1 MEILSIQAPAR
12 KQRCFLPADYQVSD
26 WQSLQ
31 YYCNQLV
38 ERPIN
43 SLQELHQLLLDQDE
57 LDCMLGEYI
66 RRLNISITCD
76 TTNKKAQDEYENYLK
91 NINPHVSPYYHKM
104 GQKILDSPFVSQ
116 LPQGQYAVY
125 LRSVK
130 KSQEIFRAENIPLFM
145 EMSLKQKE
153 YNNIVGSME
162 VYIDGQEETLQQ
174 AHRHFADPDRAKR
187 QRAFEAI
194 AQCRVASKDQLNEL
208 FDELIALRHQCAL
221 NANYDNFRDFKFAS
235 MGRFDYTPSD
245 CLDFHEAIAQ
255 EIVPL
260 AGKMLKRHQQQ
271 LNLDVLRPWDKD
283 VEPMENSMV
292 LSFQNTNELIE
303 KSIKCLRDVKT
314 EFGDYLQIMHQMGHL
329 DLDSRKGKAPGGY
342 NTSLPETNVPFIFM
356 NAVGLAQDIRT
367 MLHEAGHAIHA
378 FLEIDLEI
386 SAFKS
391 PPSEVTEL
399 ASMSMELIS
408 MEHWDIF
415 FPNTE
420 ELRRAK
426 IKQLEKIILSLPSLA
441 LGDHFQHWVYL
452 NPTHTHEER
461 ANKWQSLM
469 QRFSSSVIDWSG
481 YEEYQNVSWQQVLH
495 FYQVPFY
502 YIEYA
507 MAQLGAIAIWKA
519 YRENPQQALQNYIN
533 ALKLGYTR
541 PIGEIYAAAG
551 IRFDFTQGYVRELA
565 QFLMSEL
572 ENLYQQNDQA
582 VQARDN

>member
-1 MEILSIQAPAR
+1 MEIISIQAPTR
-12 KQRCFLPADYQVSD
+12 KQRCFLPADYRISD

-31 YYCNQLV
+31 FYCNQLLS
-38 ERPIN
+38 RPIN
-43 SLQELHQLLLDQDE
+43 SLQDLHQLLLDQDE
-57 LDCMLGEYI
+57 LDCMLGEYV

-91 NINPHVSPYYHKM
+91 NINPQVSPYYHKM
-104 GQKILDSPFVSQ
+104 GQKILESPFAPQ
-116 LPQGQYAVY
+116 LPQDQYAVY
-125 LRSVK
+125 LRSIK

-153 YNNIVGSME
+153 YNNIVGAMA

-174 AHRHFADPDRAKR
+174 AHRHFTNPDRDKR

-194 AQCRVASKDQLNEL
+194 AQCRVNAKDQLNQL

-245 CLDFHEAIAQ
+245 CLDFHEAIAH

-260 AGKMLKRHQQQ
+260 AGKILKRHQQQ
-271 LNLDVLRPWDKD
+271 LNLDTLRPWDKD
-283 VEPMENSMV
+283 VEPTENSMV
-292 LSFQNTNELIE
+292 LPFQNTTELIE
-303 KSIKCLRDVKT
+303 KSMKCLRDVKT

-378 FLEIDLEI
+378 FLETDLEI
-386 SAFKS
+386 AAFKS

-408 MEHWDIF
+408 MEHWSVF

-452 NPTHTHEER
+452 HPTHTHEER

-469 QRFSSSVIDWSG
+469 QRFSSFVIDWSG
-481 YEEYQNVSWQQVLH
+481 YEEYRNVSWQQVLH

-565 QFLMSEL
+565 QFLMTEL

-582 VQARDN
+582 TQARNN